1 MILVAGGTGTLGSL
15 VVGRLTGRGLA
26 VRVLTRDL
34 KRAGHLADRVE
45 LVEGDA
51 RDRETVRQA
60 VNGVS
65 IVVSAIQGL
74 AGSGGVSPASVDRD
88 GNINLIDAAAGEG
101 ADFVLM
107 SIVNASPESR
117 MELFR
122 MKHEAEEHLRQS
134 ALSWTIVRATL
145 FLETWVNILER
156 TARRSGRPV
165 VFGRGD
171 NPINF
176 VSATDVAALVER
188 AVSDP
193 TLRGAS
199 LDIGGPQNL
208 SFNQLAIAIQEKK
221 GWNGTPRHVPRSL
234 LRAMAVVLQPIKSD
248 VARQIR
254 AALVMDTVDLT
265 FKSTDLR
272 QTIGDIPLTKL
283 ADVL

>member
-15 VVGRLTGRGLA
+15 VVGRLTGRGLP

-208 SFNQLAIAIQEKK
+208 TFNQLAIAIQEKK
-221 GWNGTPRHVPRSL
+221 GWTGTPRHVPRSL